1 MLQRSICL
9 PDKNPLDFREL
20 TPITIKQLTCYLSL
34 EVQHSRLE
42 KGVIQDER
50 LTLKSLTEQ
59 CKKMLDDL
67 RSKSLQ
73 GYEGYGRSLRFKM
86 LTGDGDEYE
95 LLVPDVFTRSEV
107 IDVEIQKLDSERVAS
122 DLIRVTNRHIASIV
136 LRKCWRNLLLN
147 DVAYKKAS
155 EAYNLARKKST
166 DFNKDVYAPARR
178 LASSSL
184 DARRNLE
191 KVTEEYNELQKSV
204 PLCKKELA
212 KIEKDTRCAT
222 L

>member
-1 MLQRSICL
+1 MCSNTKF
-9 PDKNPLDFREL
+9 DYN
-20 TPITIKQLTCYLSL
+20 S
-34 EVQHSRLE
+34 
-42 KGVIQDER
+42 
-50 LTLKSLTEQ
+50 
-59 CKKMLDDL
+59 
-67 RSKSLQ
+67 
-73 GYEGYGRSLRFKM
+73 YGRSLRFKM

-212 KIEKDTRCAT
+212 KIEKDVKERWIDGIFSGYDVDRVVDGYFIQSRLREMGRLRLNLWLNGYDRCKAEK
-222 L
+222 LNLHNHLRRVEDRVKPIQIR